1 MSGLLIGVEMQDAL
15 GWLRAR
21 GKPGV
26 AVGIGSPDILDAYGM
41 AASLSGLELSRLE
54 SAAVVPRALLSIA
67 RAAGLVT

>member
-1 MSGLLIGVEMQDAL
+1 MSGLLIGAEMQDAL

-21 GKPGV
+21 GKPGA

-41 AASLSGLELSRLE
+41 AASLSGLALSRLE
-54 SAAVVPRALLSIA
+54 SAAVVPRALLSIV